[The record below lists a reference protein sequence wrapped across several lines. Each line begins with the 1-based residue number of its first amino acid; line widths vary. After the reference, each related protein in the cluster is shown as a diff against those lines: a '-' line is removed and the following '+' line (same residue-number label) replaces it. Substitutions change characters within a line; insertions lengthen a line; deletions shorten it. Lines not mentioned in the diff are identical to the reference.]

1 MSVCGRRRQL
11 GCLLMR
17 STFCL
22 LASFSLVSLGVSLGP
37 ASAVGAQEPENAL
50 SKNLGADHLG
60 VAAKKLSRASSLDE
74 GNGAL
79 IISIRS
85 EIYLDEPIDLFFLRE
100 GGDLNNED
108 DVIRLSR
115 SQSPLAFTNSTV
127 RYKLRSYQLE
137 AGTYRLIAHGMEC
150 PKIPGEDERCLADI
164 NDLLL
169 GEMTLGRPS
178 RGYPEEAPR
187 FEIRAGQVTIAGDF
201 ALTSRNTVEWS
212 EIPADE
218 LGKATRRFKSL
229 GRGPEPT
236 IPEDFVREFGLFPR
250 SFETDAFRRY

>member
-1 MSVCGRRRQL
+1 
-11 GCLLMR
+11 MR
-17 STFCL
+17 LTFCL
-22 LASFSLVSLGVSLGP
+22 LASCVLALSGLAPGVS
-37 ASAVGAQEPENAL
+37 AQEPEKAV
-50 SKNLGADHLG
+50 SKNLGANHLG
-60 VAAKKLSRASSLDE
+60 VSAKKLSRASSLDE
-74 GNGAL
+74 GHGAL

-85 EIYLDEPIDLFFLRE
+85 EIYLDEPLDLFFLRE
-100 GGDLNNED
+100 GGDLANET

-115 SQSPLAFTNSTV
+115 SQNPLAFTNSTV
-127 RYKLRSYQLE
+127 RFKVRSYELPE
-137 AGTYRLIAHGMEC
+137 GTYRLIAHGMEC

-164 NDLLL
+164 NDLIL

-187 FEIRAGQVTIAGDF
+187 FEIRSGEVTIAGDF

-218 LGKATRRFKSL
+218 LSKTQRRFKSL
-229 GRGPEPT
+229 ANGPAPVV
-236 IPEDFVREFGLFPR
+236 PEDFVREFGLFPR